1 VGLELLI
8 LIWRE
13 LLSKLLQMLSRPL
26 QLNGK
31 VIELMDSVMVALEVI
46 LEMEVLSSSQR
57 KLLPKLVH

>member
-1 VGLELLI
+1 MGLELLI